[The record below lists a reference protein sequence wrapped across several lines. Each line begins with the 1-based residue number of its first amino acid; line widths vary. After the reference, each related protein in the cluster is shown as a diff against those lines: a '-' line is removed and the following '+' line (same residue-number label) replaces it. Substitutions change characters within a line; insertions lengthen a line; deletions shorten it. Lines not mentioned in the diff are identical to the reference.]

1 MMRMLCTVAFWPV
14 FRIAMYL
21 GKSEYIV
28 SSLTKPSN
36 QIDRVIPQTWL
47 VSNHDL
53 STSREI
59 KNQPGAWYVQ
69 VHSRDANEYRDLI
82 PNVYLLYYG

>member
-36 QIDRVIPQTWL
+36 QIDRVIPQT
-47 VSNHDL
+47 
-53 STSREI
+53 
-59 KNQPGAWYVQ
+59 
-69 VHSRDANEYRDLI
+69 
-82 PNVYLLYYG
+82 